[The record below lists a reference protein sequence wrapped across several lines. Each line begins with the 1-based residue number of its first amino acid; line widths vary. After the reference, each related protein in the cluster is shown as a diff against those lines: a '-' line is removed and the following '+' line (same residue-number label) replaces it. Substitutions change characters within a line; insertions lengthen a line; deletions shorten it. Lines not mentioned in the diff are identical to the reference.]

1 MAAAVQGGKPSMF
14 AMPADRL
21 AQLQHRM
28 TAQYSGV
35 TVLNDDEHKR
45 IAPTVVRS
53 ARWVRSQMGAAG
65 FPIRVDH
72 EVWFNYL

>member
-1 MAAAVQGGKPSMF
+1 MAAAVPTTKTSMF
-14 AMPADRL
+14 SMTDERMT
-21 AQLQHRM
+21 QLNNRM

-35 TVLNDDEHKR
+35 TVIDDAEHKR

-53 ARWVRSQMGAAG
+53 ARWVSSQMGAPG

-72 EVWFNYL
+72 EVWRCYL

>member
-1 MAAAVQGGKPSMF
+1 MAAAGGSSKTSMF
-14 AMPADRL
+14 DISDERMT
-21 AQLQHRM
+21 QLNNRM

-35 TVLNDDEHKR
+35 TVINDDERKR

-53 ARWVRSQMGAAG
+53 ARWVQSQMGAAG

-72 EVWFNYL
+72 EVWRCYL